1 MSLERT
7 GIPQKYIDRLRATVV
22 NDTVMHAYIFESDS
36 TVDKVLLARE
46 FAKAILCEEHT
57 GSACDKCL
65 TCTRIDN
72 GNHEDIIYAETNENG
87 TVVDKEVERI
97 QGRLKLRPLVGNKTI
112 VIVPHADTI
121 TVRAQNR
128 LLKTLEEPL
137 GDSVII
143 LLSENIENL
152 LQTIRSRC
160 VIYRISNYNSVPD
173 SEYMTMAQ
181 ELVTMLGSKAPFY
194 KLVKIIESIGSKRQ
208 EVISLLEAMEYVY
221 RDILVGKSDKKR
233 LYKRQYIY
241 DAVSVLEAAKRD
253 LTTITGIKAD
263 YMLKDVLLK
272 IGGK

>member
-1 MSLERT
+1 MSLEST

-57 GSACDKCL
+57 GSGCDKCL
-65 TCTRIDN
+65 TCQRIDRE
-72 GNHEDIIYAETNENG
+72 NHEDIIYAEANENG
-87 TVVDKEVERI
+87 NVVDKEMERI
-97 QGRLKLRPLVGNKTI
+97 QGRLKLKPLVGSRTI
-112 VIVPHADTI
+112 VIIPNADTL

-128 LLKTLEEPL
+128 LLKTLEEPTP
-137 GDSVII
+137 GTVIM

-152 LQTIRSRC
+152 IQTIRSRC

-173 SEYMTMAQ
+173 SEYMDMAQ
-181 ELVTMLGSKAPFY
+181 EIVSMLSSRAPFY
-194 KLVKIIESIGSKRQ
+194 KLVKIIEPLGSKRQ
-208 EVISLLEAMEYVY
+208 EVICLLEAMEYVY
-221 RDILVGKSDKKR
+221 RDILIGKSDKKR

-241 DAVSVLEAAKRD
+241 DAVSVLESAKRD
-253 LTTITGIKAD
+253 ITTITGIKAD